1 MGDGGHVP
9 VLLEEAVAALA
20 VKPGGTYVDATF
32 GRGGHSRRILAQ
44 LDARGRLIAL
54 DRDPAAEAVARAW
67 SDARFRFHRAQFSEL
82 PQILDAE
89 RIGKVDGVLLDLGV
103 SSPQIDDPHR
113 GFSLRADGPLDMR
126 MDSTRGTSAADWL
139 AAVTEH
145 ELRRV
150 IADYGEERFAQQ
162 IARAIVAA
170 RAHEPLVRT
179 RQLAAIVAK
188 AVRARGRSDRSQDPA
203 TRTFQALRIHINQEL
218 TELSLALE
226 RVLPRL
232 AIGGRLAVISFHS
245 LEDRLVKQFLRKHAE
260 PYGGDARVARLPIA
274 TRALPVPPLRL
285 VGRAIRPGADEIAA
299 NPRSRSARLRIA
311 ERTAAGPSPW

>member
-126 MDSTRGTSAADWL
+126 MDPTRGTSAADWL

>member
-89 RIGKVDGVLLDLGV
+89 RIGKVDGVLLDLGI

-126 MDSTRGTSAADWL
+126 MDPTRGTSAADWL